1 MVLPARLTVL
11 TFSVFN
17 VIPGRDNN
25 SNNNPISWGIPYE
38 TNYST
43 GTAYTAKVGHDGVDL
58 VVLTIEILIV
68 DVPVFAEGPLQRVP
82 VVVYNNVPSIDKQ
95 YIEDVY
101 VVGAKAHAIESGNS
115 PVYYTA
121 QVVVIELSEGYNRN
135 SEQVFIPDFSEVTNS
150 VGIENVTMIRGNGVK
165 ETVQADMTVEPP

>member
-1 MVLPARLTVL
+1 MYYTV
-11 TFSVFN
+11 SRGIGYDN
-17 VIPGRDNN
+17 VTNADQDYGLNN
-25 SNNNPISWGIPYE
+25 
-38 TNYST
+38 
-43 GTAYTAKVGHDGVDL
+43 
-58 VVLTIEILIV
+58 
-68 DVPVFAEGPLQRVP
+68 
-82 VVVYNNVPSIDKQ
+82 VVVRSYTGYNNVPSIDKQ

-165 ETVQADMTVEPP
+165 ETVQVDMTKSHIDSSYYYDPANGSIHGNRIPGLYFMDPSDSCPWRRCG